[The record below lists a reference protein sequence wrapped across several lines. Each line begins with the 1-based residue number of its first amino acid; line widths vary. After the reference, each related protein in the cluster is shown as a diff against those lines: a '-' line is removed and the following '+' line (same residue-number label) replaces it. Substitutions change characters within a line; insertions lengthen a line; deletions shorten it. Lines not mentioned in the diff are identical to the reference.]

1 MSPATGPQVTFVRL
15 ELNRILTLYGRMVS
29 AGEWR
34 DYALDFLDEV
44 AVFSIFRRSSEM
56 PLFRIEKQPR
66 LRNRQGQY
74 SVVAAGGVILKRGHE
89 LAQVLRIFDKK
100 LLKAG
105 NGPAVQKDNDVV
117 TVYYKGELINGK
129 VFDQTKPE
137 EPAQFPVGGLIP
149 GWVEALKLMKTGD
162 TWELVIPS
170 DLGYGADGAGGTIPP
185 NATLVFVMTLAKV
198 EYAP

>member
-1 MSPATGPQVTFVRL
+1 MSPATVPQVTFDRL

-100 LLKAG
+100 LLKTLT
-105 NGPAVQKDNDVV
+105 KD
-117 TVYYKGELINGK
+117 
-129 VFDQTKPE
+129 
-137 EPAQFPVGGLIP
+137 
-149 GWVEALKLMKTGD
+149 
-162 TWELVIPS
+162 
-170 DLGYGADGAGGTIPP
+170 
-185 NATLVFVMTLAKV
+185 
-198 EYAP
+198 